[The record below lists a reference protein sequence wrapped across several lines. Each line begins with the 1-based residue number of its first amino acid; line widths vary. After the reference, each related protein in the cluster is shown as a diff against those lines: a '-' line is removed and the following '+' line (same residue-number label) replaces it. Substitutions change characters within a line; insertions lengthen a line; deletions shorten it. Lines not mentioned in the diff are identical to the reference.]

1 MYVPRL
7 LRKYKEEIV
16 PKLME
21 EFGYKNL
28 LAVPRLHKIVVN
40 MGVGK
45 ALENHRRLE
54 AAVQDLALITGQKPI
69 VTKAKKS
76 VSGFKLRAGNPIG
89 CKVTLRRVNM
99 YVFLDKLIHIAIPR
113 IRDFRGLSTRSFDGR
128 GNYSLGVSEQIIF
141 PEINIDKV
149 EFIQGMDI
157 TIVTTAREDKEAY
170 RLLSLFGM
178 PFRREGR

>member
-1 MYVPRL
+1 MARL
-7 LRKYKEEIV
+7 FEYYRETIV

-21 EFGYKNL
+21 EFGYRNR
-28 LAVPRLHKIVVN
+28 LAVPKLEKIVVN
-40 MGVGK
+40 MGVGR

-54 AAVQDLALITGQKPI
+54 TAVQDLALITGQRPI
-69 VTKAKKS
+69 ITKARQS
-76 VSGFKLRAGNPIG
+76 ISGFKLRQGNAIG
-89 CKVTLRRVNM
+89 CKSTLRGRRM
-99 YVFLDKLIHIAIPR
+99 YEFLDKLISIAIPR

-149 EFIQGMDI
+149 EFVQGMDI
-157 TIVTTAREDKEAY
+157 TLVTTAKTDKEAF

-178 PFRREGR
+178 PFKRN